1 MAFDS
6 AKLYH
11 SVTLDKE
18 KCKGCTA
25 CLKRCPTEAIRIR
38 DGKAQI
44 IKRLCID
51 CGECIKVCPYHAK
64 QAVTDTFDDLK
75 KYKYNIALPA
85 PALYGQ
91 FYNLK
96 DIDYVLNG
104 LLELGFDEV
113 FEVAKATEP
122 ITDYTKRLLKE
133 GKLEKPI
140 INSACPAVL
149 RLICVRFPSLISHIL
164 PVIAPVEA
172 AALAARRQAAEK
184 TKLLPNEIG
193 VFFISP
199 CAAKATTVHNPIGI
213 TESPISGVLSMK
225 SVYMKL
231 LPTLSKIKEI
241 KPISTSSIEGINWA
255 RIGGEVKA
263 LSTQKTLCVDG
274 IDNVISLFEEIEDA
288 EKLDID
294 FIEALSCSG
303 GCISGPLTVEN
314 GYVAKMRVVEVAR
327 LQNQKNLPRTP
338 IASLSED
345 DLCWNKEVTYRGTM
359 LLDDDFSVAMQKM
372 EQMEKIYESLPQ
384 IDCGSC
390 GSPTCKCMA
399 EDIVR
404 GNASET
410 DCIHKMREQIYSLTH
425 HGEEKQ

>member
-6 AKLYH
+6 SKLYH

-44 IKRLCID
+44 TKQLCID

-64 QAVTDTFDDLK
+64 QAVTDTFGDLE

-104 LLELGFDEV
+104 LLKIGFDEI

-122 ITDYTKRLLKE
+122 ITDYTKKLISE
-133 GKLEKPI
+133 GKLQKPV

-149 RLICVRFPSLISHIL
+149 RLICVRFPSLIPHVL

-172 AALAARRQAAEK
+172 AAIAARREAAEK
-184 TKLLPNEIG
+184 TGLSPDEIG

-199 CAAKATTVHNPIGI
+199 CAAKATTVHNPLGL
-213 TESPISGVLSMK
+213 ERSPISGVLSMK
-225 SVYMKL
+225 AVYMKL
-231 LPTLSKIKEI
+231 LPVLSKLEDVV
-241 KPISTSSIEGINWA
+241 PISTSSLEGINWA

-263 LSTQKTLCVDG
+263 LSMRKTLSVDG

-294 FIEALSCSG
+294 FIEALCCSG

-314 GYVAKMRVVEVAR
+314 GYVAKMRVVEVAKH
-327 LQNQKNLPRTP
+327 QNEKNLPRAP
-338 IASLSED
+338 IAKLSEK
-345 DLCWNKEVTYRGTM
+345 DLSWNKEVVFRDGIY
-359 LLDDDFSVAMQKM
+359 LDEDFAVAMQKM
-372 EQMEKIYESLPQ
+372 EQMEKIYATLPQ

-390 GSPTCKCMA
+390 GSPTCKSMA

-404 GNASET
+404 GQASET
-410 DCIHKMREQIYSLTH
+410 DCIHKMREQFYSLTH
-425 HGEEKQ
+425 PEK

>member
-1 MAFDS
+1 MGFDS
-6 AKLYH
+6 DKLYH

-44 IKRLCID
+44 TKRLCID
-51 CGECIKVCPYHAK
+51 CGECIKVCPHHAK
-64 QAVTDTFDDLK
+64 QAVTDAFCDLE
-75 KYKYNIALPA
+75 KYRYNIALPA

-104 LLELGFDEV
+104 LLNLGFDEV

-122 ITDYTKRLLKE
+122 ITDYTKKLLAE

-149 RLICVRFPSLISHIL
+149 RLICTRFPSLISHIL

-172 AALAARRQAAEK
+172 AAIAARREAAEK
-184 TKLLPNEIG
+184 TGLLPEEIG

-213 TESPISGVLSMK
+213 KESPISGVLSMK
-225 SVYMKL
+225 AVYMKL
-231 LPTLSKIKEI
+231 LPELSKLKEV

-263 LSTQKTLCVDG
+263 LSSRKTLCVDG
-274 IDNVISLFEEIEDA
+274 IDNVISLFEEIEDS

-314 GYVAKMRVVEVAR
+314 GYVAKMRVVGIAR
-327 LQNQKNLPRTP
+327 LQNEKNLPRTP
-338 IASLSED
+338 IARLLED
-345 DLCWNKEVTYRGTM
+345 DLCWNKEVTYRGSM
-359 LLDDDFSVAMQKM
+359 HLDEDFSVAMQKL
-372 EQMEKIYESLPQ
+372 EQMEKIYASLPQ

-390 GSPTCKCMA
+390 GSPTCKSMA

-404 GNASET
+404 GQASET
-410 DCIHKMREQIYSLTH
+410 DCIHKMREKFNLLTH
-425 HGEEKQ
+425 QDQ